1 MPMILPATLAYLSSL
16 SQHNDKEW
24 FNAHKDDYLRARANM
39 ADFARELLSLM
50 QAHDKV
56 QPERPGDNLYR
67 IYNDVRFHK
76 DKPPFN
82 ARFAG
87 GFHRLKPYLRGGYYF
102 QVVPGNSYVSCGFFG
117 PHADDL
123 KRIRQ
128 DIDLNHADWREV
140 MSEPQLW
147 ATFGRME
154 GEQLKTA
161 PSGYAKDHPAVDLLR
176 YKQFIYRHRFTDAQV
191 LQADAAARFD
201 RAFQAI
207 RPFFDYMSDVLTT
220 NANGESLI

>member
-1 MPMILPATLAYLSSL
+1 MIQPSTLDFLRSL
-16 SQHNDKEW
+16 AQYNSKEW
-24 FNAHKDDYLRARANM
+24 FNAHKDDYLRARANV
-39 ADFARELLSLM
+39 ADFARELLHRM
-50 QAHDKV
+50 KEHDHI
-56 QPERPGDNLYR
+56 QTERSGDNLYR
-67 IYNDVRFHK
+67 IYNDLRFHK

-87 GFHRLKPYLRGGYYF
+87 GFHRVKPQLRGGYYF
-102 QVVPGNSYVSCGFFG
+102 QIEPGNSYVSCGFFG
-117 PHADDL
+117 PNAEDL

-128 DIDLNHADWREV
+128 DIDLNHEAWREV
-140 MSEPQLW
+140 LSEPKLW
-147 ATFGRME
+147 ATYGHMV

-176 YKQFIYRHRFTDAQV
+176 YKQFIFRHRFTDAQV
-191 LQADAAARFD
+191 MQQDAVERFD

-207 RPFFDYMSDVLTT
+207 RPFFDYMSEVLTT